1 MLIEEISI
9 ENYRSIKSIT
19 IKIKN
24 NVLQLIGENNSG
36 KTNIFRAIA
45 LLFKSSVAGMTK
57 EDFFQKNM
65 KNSIKIAITFSQ
77 LNDTESQFFQEN
89 LCEDKLIITKIV
101 SINEETE
108 SVSSDIKITRSIPTI
123 PHFDGKNFVG
133 WMENK
138 DEIIEWFKGYDY
150 EDNIKNENGRI
161 TKTSVES
168 VVFQFIVEKGN
179 ECEKINK
186 ECKTNLKWKEI
197 LGYLP
202 EVLYIEATKKIS
214 EEVKTSEK
222 SKSIY
227 KKILEKIIVKS
238 IQDNLGDSEK
248 IKDFK
253 EIHEKLKPYL
263 KKEETEEDTRFE
275 IIKKLEKDILKN
287 LNENITTKSIEIKT
301 FLPTLKDFFA
311 NTDILV
317 NDGIESSIE
326 NKGDGLKRSLIFSL
340 FITYSDYLRN
350 AMNDSNKTKYKPF
363 LFLIEEPE
371 LYLHPQAQKS
381 LRDTLNLIS
390 EYDQVFYSTHSS
402 NFIDIGNY
410 LSIGVTNKDSLEL
423 GTKISF
429 IENELFD
436 PQPKSEYE
444 LLMRF
449 NPERNEM
456 FFAKKVV
463 LVEGNIEKI
472 VLFHVADLMGKNYNK
487 LNFSIIECGG
497 KTMLPYFIKIISCFN
512 KPLIVIHD
520 IDPLTLEEDKPV
532 DKLRELGYSDK
543 KIDRITD
550 KRNFFKENSKLIDL
564 ISNKCDK
571 IGLITIK
578 PNFEKLIG
586 ITQHGDR
593 KALKAFKYAKSVTK
607 EYIDSELQKITNF
620 ILSFS
625 IDETRQEIEK
635 CEIDCISI
643 NEEDHVEEELLQTD
657 ETVNDK
663 PNIDQKFIAKRKGQA
678 KLDSFFKS

>member
-9 ENYRSIKSIT
+9 ENYRSIKKIT

-65 KNSIKIAITFSQ
+65 KNSIKITVTFSN
-77 LNDTESQFFQEN
+77 LTDTESQFFQEN
-89 LCEDKLIITKIV
+89 LCKDKLIITKIV

-108 SVSSDIKITRSIPTI
+108 SISSDFKITRDIPNI
-123 PHFDGKNFVG
+123 PHFDGKSVVG
-133 WMENK
+133 WTENK
-138 DEIIEWFKGYDY
+138 EEIMEWFKSYDY
-150 EDNIKNENGRI
+150 EDDLKNVRGTI
-161 TKTSVES
+161 TKISVES
-168 VVFQFIVEKGN
+168 AIPQFIAEKGN
-179 ECEKINK
+179 ECEMVNK

-238 IQDNLGDSEK
+238 IHDNLEDSEK

-253 EIHEKLKPYL
+253 DIHEKMKPFL
-263 KKEETEEDTRFE
+263 EKGETEEDSRFE

-287 LNENITTKSIEIKT
+287 LNENITTESIEIKT

-311 NTDILV
+311 NTDILI

-350 AMNDSNKTKYKPF
+350 TMNDNDRAKYKPF

-390 EYDQVFYSTHSS
+390 EYDQVFYSTHSP

-410 LSIGVTNKDSLEL
+410 LSIGVTNKDSIEL

-429 IENELFD
+429 IENELFESL
-436 PQPKSEYE
+436 PRSEYE

-463 LVEGNIEKI
+463 LVEGNVEKI
-472 VLFHVADLMGKNYNK
+472 VLFHVADLMGNNYDK

-497 KTMLPYFIKIISCFN
+497 KTMLSYFIKIISCYN

-520 IDPLTLEEDKPV
+520 IDPLTLEEEKPT
-532 DKLRELGYSDK
+532 DELRELGYDDK

-550 KRNFFKENSKLIDL
+550 KRKFFKENSKLLDL
-564 ISNKCDK
+564 ISNKCNK

-593 KALKAFKYAKSVTK
+593 KGLKAFKYAKNVTK
-607 EYIDSELQKITNF
+607 ENIDSELQKITNF
-620 ILSFS
+620 ILSFN
-625 IDETRQEIEK
+625 IDESRQEVEK
-635 CEIDCISI
+635 CEIDCISN
-643 NEEDHVEEELLQTD
+643 NEEDRVEEELLQTD
-657 ETVNDK
+657 EIVNDT
-663 PNIDQKFIAKRKGQA
+663 PNLDQKFIAKRKGQV
-678 KLDSFFKS
+678 KMDSFF